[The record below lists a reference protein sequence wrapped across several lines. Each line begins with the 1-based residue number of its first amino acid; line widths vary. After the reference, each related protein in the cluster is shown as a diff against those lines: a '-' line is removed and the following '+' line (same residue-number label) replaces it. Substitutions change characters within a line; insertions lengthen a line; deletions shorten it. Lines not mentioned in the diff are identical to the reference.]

1 MGVYGAQFL
10 APVAKAF
17 QELGTVHS
25 IVMHSEDGLDEIS
38 ISAKTLG
45 YEIRGTEVQPFCCE
59 PEQFGFERVER
70 SLVTTNSLSES
81 IELVQNIL
89 SGQEVGPARN
99 MVMMSS
105 GVSLYLCG
113 LSDSL
118 ENGVK
123 EAGHLIRSG
132 KAQEI
137 LEKLIA
143 YTSTG

>member
-1 MGVYGAQFL
+1 
-10 APVAKAF
+10 
-17 QELGTVHS
+17 
-25 IVMHSEDGLDEIS
+25 
-38 ISAKTLG
+38 
-45 YEIRGTEVQPFCCE
+45 
-59 PEQFGFERVER
+59 
-70 SLVTTNSLSES
+70 
-81 IELVQNIL
+81 
-89 SGQEVGPARN
+89 